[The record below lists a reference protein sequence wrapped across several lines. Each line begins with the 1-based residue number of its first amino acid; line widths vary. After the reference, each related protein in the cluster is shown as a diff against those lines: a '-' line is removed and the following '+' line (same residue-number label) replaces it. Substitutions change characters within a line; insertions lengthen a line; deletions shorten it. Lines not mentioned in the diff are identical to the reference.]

1 MRSRRS
7 LVRATWTRSRTKQP
21 TLMSLR
27 DVLGIAQSKSTPQ
40 DQHPLWTLLGPSD
53 PSTSASILSK
63 LNTATTMPAMNFKDK
78 TATSLRLLLC
88 DAQNTLEGFSVQ
100 IQGLVKDVGRAGAQ
114 MEETAKLV
122 EDQQAA
128 ANNDLKA
135 LRELACRQI

>member
-1 MRSRRS
+1 
-7 LVRATWTRSRTKQP
+7 
-21 TLMSLR
+21 MSLR
-27 DVLGIAQSKSTPQ
+27 DVLGIAQGKSSLQ
-40 DQHPLWTLLGPSD
+40 DQHPLWTLLGPSA
-53 PSTSASILSK
+53 PSVPSSILSK
-63 LNTATTMPAMNFKDK
+63 LNPAITIPALNFKDK

-114 MEETAKLV
+114 MEETAKFV

-135 LRELACRQI
+135 LRELSFR